1 MLLEAS
7 QSCEKLVESSENFV
21 DDVLLEASQNYEVA
35 DNHTI
40 TLCQAQ
46 DLKYTVLINESFA
59 RLVTEE
65 HILQNIESAIPTSTR
80 RSTAWGVR
88 VWTTWMDYIK
98 SINNEIPPSL
108 ETITNEELNHWLAR
122 FVMEARNKM
131 VNHTLEVLYMG
142 LQRYIREKRTVTCTQ
157 GESLWT
163 SIKTRSSS
171 ISVEHLMVC

>member
-1 MLLEAS
+1 M
-7 QSCEKLVESSENFV
+7 

-35 DNHTI
+35 DSLTNTMPGQELKS
-40 TLCQAQ
+40 TL
-46 DLKYTVLINESFA
+46 LVNESFA
-59 RLVTEE
+59 RPVTEE
-65 HILQNIESAIPTSTR
+65 DILQNIESAITTSIRRPTV
-80 RSTAWGVR
+80 WGVR
-88 VWTTWMDYIK
+88 VWTTWMAYRK

-142 LQRYIREKRTVTCTQ
+142 LQRYIREKRAVTCSQ
-157 GESLWT
+157 GENLWT

-171 ISVEHLMVC
+171 ISVEHILMVC